1 MSQYEFQWR
10 EVHHCSSVHGCS
22 QTHRATSIKVAMQ
35 YFALHSISFSS
46 STKMACD
53 FKAHK
58 WIRELIPPLFSSK
71 KKKMTSSLIASLSLF
86 PSGRGEK
93 TESLRGGSRKQHWG
107 PGIGCLCCGQNRY
120 MPGIKGAGNH
130 SLTLLKTW
138 DTSEAIQV
146 AKACC

>member
-46 STKMACD
+46 STKTACD
-53 FKAHK
+53 LKAHK
-58 WIRELIPPLFSSK
+58 WIGELIPPLFSSK
-71 KKKMTSSLIASLSLF
+71 KKRWLLLSLLPWACF
-86 PSGRGEK
+86 PVAVGK
-93 TESLRGGSRKQHWG
+93 KQSHWG
-107 PGIGCLCCGQNRY
+107 EAVGNSTQDQECLCCGQNRY

-130 SLTLLKTW
+130 SLILLKTW

>member
-1 MSQYEFQWR
+1 MSQYEFQWH

-46 STKMACD
+46 STKTACD

-58 WIRELIPPLFSSK
+58 WIGELIPPLFSSK
-71 KKKMTSSLIASLSLF
+71 KKDDFFSRCFLELVHQWLW
-86 PSGRGEK
+86 EK
-93 TESLRGGSRKQHWG
+93 TESLRGGSRKQHSG
-107 PGIGCLCCGQNRY
+107 PGMGCLCCGQNRY
-120 MPGIKGAGNH
+120 MSGIKGAGNH
-130 SLTLLKTW
+130 SLILLKTW